1 MLRHGERERERVPAE
16 GTACAETLRQALESI
31 ATLSAQDC
39 PHEGLQLSLPEKLD
53 CGVLGSVA
61 SSFKTM
67 GRKRGGR
74 LTLKTSNLLKAILAM
89 RLEDRGG
96 GMRRPML
103 SSIVASDKLAF
114 TAPSTFNLLRQTSVT
129 LVKSAVKLS
138 PETHAAFKIQL
149 HIDSDSTNGLIHYLV

>member
-1 MLRHGERERERVPAE
+1 MVPAE

-31 ATLSAQDC
+31 ATLSAQDS
-39 PHEGLQLSLPEKLD
+39 PHEGLHFSLPEKLD
-53 CGVLGSVA
+53 CGVLESVA

-67 GRKRGGR
+67 GRKWGGR

-89 RLEDRGG
+89 RLEDKGG

-114 TAPSTFNLLRQTSVT
+114 TAPSAFNLLRQTSVT